1 MIVIALVIALGLAY
15 MFYYRRSKFASITV
29 KENGDEVNE
38 TIARLV
44 ESRGITQADVDA
56 VMKFI

>member
-15 MFYYRRSKFASITV
+15 VFYYRRSKFASVTV
-29 KENGDEVNE
+29 NENGDEVNE
-38 TIARLV
+38 TVARLV

>member
-1 MIVIALVIALGLAY
+1 
-15 MFYYRRSKFASITV
+15 
-29 KENGDEVNE
+29 VNE
-38 TIARLV
+38 TVARLV